1 MLLKYNINHFSE
13 KQLIKDYIEN
23 GFVLVEDVI
32 SKSENIEITNEL
44 IKINRGDYECNEI
57 KPTHQ
62 SLSGKS
68 LMIRYMYI

>member
-1 MLLKYNINHFSE
+1 MLLKYNINHYSE

-32 SKSENIEITNEL
+32 SNSENIEITNEL

-57 KPTHQ
+57 KT
-62 SLSGKS
+62 SYYIYIFNILS
-68 LMIRYMYI
+68 